1 LKDQIE
7 ALFAQALS
15 KLPDE
20 LALRERSVRIGVE
33 RTRDPAHGDFAC
45 NLAMALAKPL
55 GLKPRDLAAQ
65 LIAAF
70 PNSPLVAKLE
80 IAGPGFI
87 NVFLVADA
95 QHALVGQ
102 ILDAGPRFG
111 RADASSGK
119 GDGRKVLIEFVSANP
134 TGPLHVGHGR
144 QAAFGDALANIL
156 DAVGLVVTRE
166 YYVNDAGR
174 QADILALSVWLRCLE
189 AAGQPVKFPVNA
201 YPGDYI
207 KASAATL
214 RAAHGDRF
222 LRPWADAVAGVP
234 PDEPAG
240 GDKDAHAD
248 ALIANAKRLL
258 GADYAVLR
266 QSGLDD
272 QLVAIKATLVDFGVK
287 FDRFQ
292 SERALLDA
300 GAIEHGVEALR
311 AKGFVYDK
319 DGATWLSSEK
329 LGDEKDRV
337 LIRADGAHT
346 YFAADVAY
354 HVAKVERGYDL
365 LIEVWGADHHGYI
378 ARVRAAIEALAGRG
392 KDFEVALIQFVT
404 LASGKMGKRSGNF
417 VTLKD
422 LLDETGR
429 DATRFFYLNRSND
442 QHLEFDIE
450 LARSQSNDNPVF
462 YVQYAHARI
471 CSVFRQLAE
480 KGLAWDAANG
490 RAHLARLD
498 TEHEQ
503 ALLRTLARYPERVA
517 LAARER
523 APHHLPHYLRE
534 LANDFHS
541 YYNSQQF
548 IVDDAALRDARLCL
562 VAATKVAIAN
572 GLALLGVSAP
582 ERMARDKVEQSAE
595 ERATDG

>member
-1 LKDQIE
+1 LKDQIA
-7 ALFAQALS
+7 ALFVQALDALEAADAP
-15 KLPDE
+15 LPRR
-20 LALRERSVRIGVE
+20 REVKIGIE
-33 RTRDPAHGDFAC
+33 RTRDRAHGDFAC
-45 NLAMALAKPL
+45 NLAMALAKQA
-55 GLKPRDLAAQ
+55 GMKPRDLAAQ
-65 LIAAF
+65 LVAAF
-70 PNSPLVAKLE
+70 PASELVAKLE

-87 NVFLVADA
+87 NVFLKSGAQQAVVA
-95 QHALVGQ
+95 QV
-102 ILDAGPRFG
+102 LDAGAAFG
-111 RADASSGK
+111 CAAAP
-119 GDGRKVLIEFVSANP
+119 DGRKVLIEFVSANP
-134 TGPLHVGHGR
+134 TGPMHVGHGR
-144 QAAFGDALANIL
+144 NAAYGDALANL
-156 DAVGLVVTRE
+156 LTAAGLEVTRE

-174 QADILALSVWLRCLE
+174 QADILGISLWLRYLE
-189 AAGQPVKFPVNA
+189 QHGQPVTFPVNA
-201 YPGDYI
+201 YPGDYV
-207 KASAATL
+207 KRSAAAL
-214 RAAHGDRF
+214 AAAHGARF
-222 LRPWADAVAGVP
+222 VKPWAEAGRDLP

-248 ALIANAKRLL
+248 ALIENMKRLL

-266 QSGLDD
+266 QFGLDA
-272 QLVAIKATLVDFGVK
+272 QLADIRATLDAFGVR

-292 SERALLDA
+292 SERALLEA
-300 GAIEHGVEALR
+300 GAIEHGIEALR
-311 AKGFVYDK
+311 SKGHVYEK
-319 DGATWLSSEK
+319 DGATWLATEA

-337 LIRADGAHT
+337 LVRADGAHT

-417 VTLKD
+417 VTLQE
-422 LLDETGR
+422 LVAEAGR
-429 DATRFFYLNRSND
+429 DATRYFYLNRSND

-471 CSVFRQLAE
+471 ASVFRQLEE
-480 KGLAWDAANG
+480 KGLGWDQAHG
-490 RAHLARLD
+490 RTHLARLD
-498 TEHEQ
+498 AEHEQ

-534 LANDFHS
+534 LATDFHA

-548 IVDDAALRDARLCL
+548 IVEDAALRDARLCL
-562 VAATKVAIAN
+562 VAATQVVLAN
-572 GLALLGVSAP
+572 GLVLLGVGAP
-582 ERMARDKVEQSAE
+582 DSM
-595 ERATDG
+595 

>member
-1 LKDQIE
+1 MKDQIE
-7 ALFAQALS
+7 ALFAEALS
-15 KLPDE
+15 RLPEDI
-20 LALRERSVRIGVE
+20 APRSATAKAASKVGVE

-45 NLAMALAKPL
+45 NLAMTLAKPL
-55 GLKPRDLAAQ
+55 GMKPRDLAAA
-65 LIAAF
+65 LIEAF
-70 PNSPLVAKLE
+70 PPSDLVTKLE

-87 NVFLVADA
+87 NVFLKADA

-102 ILDAGPRFG
+102 ILDAGPGFG
-111 RADASSGK
+111 CATTPH
-119 GDGRKVLIEFVSANP
+119 GRKVLIEFVSANP
-134 TGPLHVGHGR
+134 TGPMHVGHGR
-144 QAAFGDALANIL
+144 NAAFGDALANIL
-156 DAVGLVVTRE
+156 EATGHAVTRE

-174 QADILALSVWLRCLE
+174 QADILALSVWLRYLE
-189 AAGQPVKFPVNA
+189 AAGQPVHFPVNA

-214 RAAHGDRF
+214 RTVHGARF
-222 LRPWADAVAGVP
+222 ERSWGEASLGVP

-248 ALIANAKRLL
+248 ALIDNAKRLL
-258 GADYAVLR
+258 SADYALVR
-266 QSGLDD
+266 DAGLAD
-272 QLVAIKATLVDFGVK
+272 QLATIKTTLADFGVR

-292 SERALLDA
+292 SERALLEA
-300 GAIEHGVEALR
+300 GAIEHGIEALR
-311 AKGFVYDK
+311 AKGHVYTK
-319 DGATWLSSEK
+319 DGATWLATEK

-337 LIRADGAHT
+337 LVRADGAHT

-378 ARVRAAIEALAGRG
+378 ARVRASIDALAGRG

-422 LLDETGR
+422 LIDEAGR

-442 QHLEFDIE
+442 QHLEFDLE
-450 LARSQSNDNPVF
+450 LARSQSNENPVF

-471 CSVFRQLAE
+471 ASVFRQLAE
-480 KGLAWDAANG
+480 KGFSWDAANG

-498 TEHEQ
+498 NEHEQ

-541 YYNSQQF
+541 YYNSHQF
-548 IVDDAALRDARLCL
+548 IVDDAQLRDARLCL
-562 VAATKVAIAN
+562 VTATKIVIGN
-572 GLALLGVSAP
+572 GLSLLGVSAP
-582 ERMARDKVEQSAE
+582 ESM
-595 ERATDG
+595 